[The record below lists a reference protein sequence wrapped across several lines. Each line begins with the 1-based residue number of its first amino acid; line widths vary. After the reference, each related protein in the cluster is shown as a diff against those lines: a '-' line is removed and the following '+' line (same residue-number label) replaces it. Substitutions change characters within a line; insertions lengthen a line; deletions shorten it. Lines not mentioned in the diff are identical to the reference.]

1 MNTQKLPEMDSIEE
15 LAQFWDTH
23 DLTDFEAELE
33 EVTEVVF
40 EKKSPSKLV
49 VPLRPQ
55 ELQALKRLAQT
66 RGVPSEELVR
76 AWVLEKLPA

>member
-40 EKKSPSKLV
+40 EKKSLSKLV

>member
-1 MNTQKLPEMDSIEE
+1 MNTQKLPEMDFIEE
-15 LAQFWDTH
+15 LAHFGDTH

-40 EKKSPSKLV
+40 EKKSLSKLV

-55 ELQALKRLAQT
+55 ELQSLKRLAKTQ
-66 RGVPSEELVR
+66 GVPSEELVR
-76 AWVLEKLPA
+76 TWVLEKLPA

>member
-15 LAQFWDTH
+15 LAHFWDTH

-40 EKKSPSKLV
+40 EKKSLSKLV

-66 RGVPSEELVR
+66 QGVPSEELVR